1 VESVS
6 TVRGPIP
13 REELG
18 ATLTHEH
25 IFIKNPELEENY
37 PGGEWDEDAMLS
49 LAQAGLQEL
58 HARGISTIVDLT
70 VMGLG
75 RSIERIQRVAEAT
88 DMNIVAAT
96 GYYTKA
102 ALPAFFH
109 VHSPGGL
116 VDQPDP
122 LPGMFIEDIEHGIG
136 GTDVK
141 AAVIKVVT
149 DREGLTPDVRR
160 VLHAAAHAQIATG
173 VPIFTHTDSG
183 ARTGLVQQEVFRE
196 LGVDLER
203 VLIGHCDDTTDLS
216 YLKTLMDA
224 GSTIGMDR
232 FGLTNVVTDD
242 QRIDTIIELC
252 EQGYADRMTLSHDFA
267 YFSINI
273 EPSIRSALWPRWR
286 NTTVSDHVLPE
297 LRRRGT
303 DDKTINQMM
312 IENPARLLARRAH

>member
-1 VESVS
+1 VESVN
-6 TVRGPIP
+6 TVRGPVP
-13 REELG
+13 CEDLG

-49 LAQAGLQEL
+49 LARTGLQEL
-58 HARGISTIVDLT
+58 KARGISTIVDLT

-75 RSIERIQRVAEAT
+75 RSIARIQKVADGT
-88 DMNIVAAT
+88 DMNIVVAT

-122 LPGMFIEDIEHGIG
+122 LPGMFIADIEEGIS
-136 GTDVK
+136 GTDIK

-160 VLHAAAHAQIATG
+160 ILQAAAQAQLATG
-173 VPIFTHTDSG
+173 VPIFTHTDAG
-183 ARTGLVQQEVFRE
+183 TRTGLLQQEVLRE

-203 VLIGHCDDTTDLS
+203 VLIGHCDDTTDLA
-216 YLKTLMDA
+216 YLTALMDA

-242 QRIDTIIELC
+242 QRIEAITELC
-252 EQGYADRMTLSHDFA
+252 DKGYADRMTLSHDFA

-273 EPSIRSALWPRWR
+273 EPSIRNALWPRWH

-297 LRRRGT
+297 LRRRGI

-312 IENPARLLARRAH
+312 VENPARLLARRTR